1 MTKTL
6 HPPIATV
13 RGSSAL
19 CFVVANP
26 IAQVKAP
33 EAMNLLFAMG
43 GVDAVAVP
51 ACVTPPRLAPFVR
64 EAMALD
70 NARGMMV
77 SIPFKTPLMSVL
89 DRFDAAAA
97 AAGAVNAVRRGE
109 GAALE
114 GALFDG
120 TGFVGAL
127 RHHDVPTQGRR
138 ALLVGAGGAGLGI
151 ACALADTGL
160 AALAVCD
167 AMPQR
172 ADALAARVRAL
183 SPFPVDA
190 APDAD
195 GAGFDLVIQA
205 TPLGL
210 RDGDPL
216 PFDPTR
222 LRPGA
227 SVVDILMTQ
236 QPTALERA
244 CAACGI
250 RVHPGHEMLIQQL
263 PAYLDYFGYGAL
275 ARELSAPGSHAMRAV
290 RDLIGR
296 RRDAR

>member
-1 MTKTL
+1 
-6 HPPIATV
+6 
-13 RGSSAL
+13 
-19 CFVVANP
+19 
-26 IAQVKAP
+26 
-33 EAMNLLFAMG
+33 
-43 GVDAVAVP
+43 
-51 ACVTPPRLAPFVR
+51 
-64 EAMALD
+64 MALD

-97 AAGAVNAVRRGE
+97 TAGAVNAVRRGD
-109 GAALE
+109 GDALE

-127 RHHDVPTQGRR
+127 RHHGVPVKGRR

-151 ACALADTGL
+151 ACALADAGL

-167 AMPQR
+167 ALPER
-172 ADALAARVRAL
+172 ATALADRVRAL
-183 SPFPVDA
+183 CPFAVEAVPDA
-190 APDAD
+190 A
-195 GAGFDLVIQA
+195 GTGFDLVIQA

-210 RDGDPL
+210 RDSDPL

-227 SVVDILMTQ
+227 TVVDILMTRR
-236 QPTALERA
+236 PTALERA

-275 ARELSAPGSHAMRAV
+275 ARELSAPASPAMRAV
-290 RDLIGR
+290 RDLIAG
-296 RRDAR
+296 RRDAI